1 MKFPMTVLE
10 KFRVEKTANMIEQ
23 ISSNIKD
30 TFFEKN
36 IIFDKAADKSPTN
49 DKDMNKKAVKKCNG
63 GGGKPPP
70 LDRAMAKELQKQFM
84 AKTDVSEASC
94 AIAAT
99 AIVKEI
105 MKDVPQ

>member
-1 MKFPMTVLE
+1 MKFPITVLE

-23 ISSNIKD
+23 ISSDIKD

-36 IIFDKAADKSPTN
+36 VIFDKAVDKSPTN
-49 DKDMNKKAVKKCNG
+49 DKDMNKKAAAKCG
-63 GGGKPPP
+63 GGGGGESP
-70 LDRAMAKELQKQFM
+70 LDKAMEKELKKQFM
-84 AKTDVSEASC
+84 EKTDVKESSC
-94 AIAAT
+94 QKAAK